1 MITASPHP
9 RQRGCTAAAD
19 FRGFAHTERR
29 RPGARIDRHCERTP
43 VEADLTEQNAVPL
56 IVLSFA
62 REPVE
67 AVNSILRRAGQPA
80 HCTWIPALR
89 DLGDALT
96 QLNPELLVYVAENDE
111 ELGSVIR
118 VRDRLA
124 PTVPVLL
131 LAPAAEETRIGAA
144 MALGAR
150 DVVTLANT
158 ERLQAVML
166 RELRVFRTERTLDAT
181 LKSAQEARSQLGTV
195 LYRSNDAIIQVQE
208 GIVVDANPAW
218 LELFGVEAG
227 VAGEP
232 VMDLFE
238 DTTHAALRGALAA
251 CLQGRWKADHP
262 LRANALLADGSVLPI
277 EMTLALGE
285 HEEEPCVSLMVPS
298 RSREERRTERPSSA
312 AEAGSALLPRPELL
326 EALAQRLAIPAAGGM
341 RCLALIKLDKFADL
355 ERVVGATASED
366 ILVEFARLLKDTLH
380 PKELAGRFGGVRFLV
395 LLERGNEHDINA
407 WSERLLTRMQK
418 QVMRIRDKAV
428 SVTCSLGMSVVPP
441 GEAKVDAVIADAF
454 ESANKGAA
462 RGGNQSI
469 MSDRA
474 DNDSRVMSYDKVWVK
489 HIKTALM
496 ENRFRLV
503 QQPIAS
509 LQGERP
515 GMFDVLVRM
524 IDQQG
529 REVLPSE
536 FMAAAGRNDLL
547 KNIDRWVVGASLSFA
562 AQKKPECLFVRLSKE
577 TVRDAGF
584 LEWLDNHL
592 LSSRAE
598 PQRLCFQITEES
610 AASYLTQVKALA
622 TVLRARRFRFALEGF
637 GSGRD
642 SVGML
647 ASLPLDFVKIDGT
660 IIQGLAAD
668 PQLQLRVRTL
678 VEAARKHG
686 IQTIGER
693 VEDANTMAV
702 LWQVGVQYVQGYLIK
717 EPEQVVLA
725 ER

>member
-1 MITASPHP
+1 MP
-9 RQRGCTAAAD
+9 
-19 FRGFAHTERR
+19 
-29 RPGARIDRHCERTP
+29 
-43 VEADLTEQNAVPL
+43 EQNAVPL
-56 IVLSFA
+56 IVLSAA

-67 AVNSILRRAGQPA
+67 AVNGILRRAGQPA

-89 DLGDALT
+89 DLADALT
-96 QLNPELLVYVAENDE
+96 QLNPEMLVHMAESRGE
-111 ELGSVIR
+111 FEAAIR
-118 VRDRLA
+118 VRDKLA
-124 PTVPVLL
+124 PDVPVLL
-131 LAPAAEETRIGAA
+131 LAPEVNEDDIAEA

-150 DVVTLANT
+150 DVVTLAHA

-166 RELRVFRTERTLDAT
+166 RELEVYRTERRLAAT

-195 LYRSNDAIIQVQE
+195 LHRSNDAIIQVQE

-218 LELFGVEAG
+218 LELYG
-227 VAGEP
+227 VAEDITGEP
-232 VMDLFE
+232 VMDLF
-238 DTTHAALRGALAA
+238 DDSTHAALRGALAA

-262 LRANALLADGSVLPI
+262 LRANAQLSDGSVLSI
-277 EMTLALGE
+277 EMTLAVGE
-285 HEEEPCVSLMVPS
+285 HEGEPCVSLMVPS
-298 RSREERRTERPSSA
+298 RSREERGALARPGG
-312 AEAGSALLPRPELL
+312 AGDAPGGLLPRRELL
-326 EALAQRLAIPAAGGM
+326 QALSRRLTTPALGGM
-341 RCLALIKLDKFADL
+341 RCLALIWIDRFADL
-355 ERVVGATASED
+355 ERMVGVMASED
-366 ILVEFARLLKDTLH
+366 IVIAFARMLKDTLH
-380 PKELAGRFGGVRFLV
+380 PKELAGHFGGVRFLV

-407 WSERLLTRMQK
+407 WSERLLSRVQK
-418 QVMRIRDKAV
+418 HVLRIRDKAV
-428 SVTCSLGMSVVPP
+428 SLTCSLGMSVVPP
-441 GEAKVDAVIADAF
+441 GQVQIDAVIADAA
-454 ESANKGAA
+454 EAARKGAA

-469 MSDRA
+469 MSDHA

-489 HIKTALM
+489 HIKAALM

-524 IDQQG
+524 IDTQG

-547 KNIDRWVVGASLSFA
+547 RNIDRWVVGASLSFA
-562 AQKKPECLFVRLSKE
+562 AQKKPECLFVRLSRE

-592 LSSRAE
+592 RASRAE
-598 PQRLCFQITEES
+598 PARLCFQVTEES
-610 AASYLTQVKALA
+610 AASHVPQVQALA
-622 TVLRARRFRFALEGF
+622 AALRQRRFRFALEGF

-642 SVGML
+642 SGGML
-647 ASLPLDFVKIDGT
+647 VSVPLDFVKIDGA
-660 IIQGLAAD
+660 IVQGLAAD
-668 PQLQLRVRTL
+668 EQLQLRVRNL
-678 VEAARKHG
+678 VEAARKHN

-702 LWQVGVQYVQGYLIK
+702 LWQVGVQFIQGYFIN
-717 EPEQVVLA
+717 EPEQVVLRA

>member
-1 MITASPHP
+1 M
-9 RQRGCTAAAD
+9 
-19 FRGFAHTERR
+19 
-29 RPGARIDRHCERTP
+29 
-43 VEADLTEQNAVPL
+43 TEQNAVPL

-67 AVNSILRRAGQPA
+67 AVNSILRRAGHPA

-96 QLNPELLVYVAENDE
+96 QLNPELLVHVADRHE

-118 VRDRLA
+118 VRDQLA
-124 PTVPVLL
+124 PTVPVLV
-131 LAPAAEETRIGAA
+131 LAPAADETRIAEA

-166 RELRVFRTERTLDAT
+166 RELRVFRTGRTLDAT

-227 VAGEP
+227 IAGEP

-238 DTTHAALRGALAA
+238 DSTHPALRGALAA

-262 LRANALLADGSVLPI
+262 LRANALLGDGSVLPI

-298 RSREERRTERPSSA
+298 RPREERRTVERTSA
-312 AEAGSALLPRPELL
+312 AAETGGALLPRPELL
-326 EALAQRLAIPAAGGM
+326 EALAQRLATPAPGGM
-341 RCLALIKLDKFADL
+341 RCLAMIKLDKFADL

-380 PKELAGRFGGVRFLV
+380 PKELAGRFGGVRFLA

-407 WSERLLTRMQK
+407 WGERLLTRMQK
-418 QVMRIRDKAV
+418 QVIRIRDKAV
-428 SVTCSLGMSVVPP
+428 SVTCTLGLSVVPP
-441 GEAKVDAVIADAF
+441 GEVKVDAVIADAF
-454 ESANKGAA
+454 ACANKGAA

-469 MSDRA
+469 TSDRA
-474 DNDSRVMSYDKVWVK
+474 DNDSRVMAYDKVWVK

-524 IDQQG
+524 IDQQN

-592 LSSRAE
+592 RSSRAE
-598 PQRLCFQITEES
+598 AQRLCFQITEES
-610 AASYLTQVKALA
+610 AASYVTQVKPLA
-622 TVLRARRFRFALEGF
+622 TALRARRFRFALEGF

-642 SVGML
+642 SLGML
-647 ASLPLDFVKIDGT
+647 ESLPLDFVKIDGT

-678 VEAARKHG
+678 VEAARRHS